1 MGLTVDEVAEQLLC
15 SPTKISRL
23 ETATRLPNLRDVR
36 DLCTLYKVDNAK
48 SAQLMEMARK
58 AREPGWWAKYEDLD
72 MPYIGLE
79 QDAVSIT
86 SYTMYYVPAL
96 LQTEDYTR
104 AIIKGLAPKIDDKVL
119 EDRIEAR
126 MERQKLLERD
136 GPPKYRVLMDESVLC
151 RPVGSR
157 AVMHKELE
165 KVLDAGQS
173 GKATIQVVPFE
184 IGAHAAQDSNF
195 IFLEFEDEALPSIVF
210 VEGLAAHQYLE
221 KKEDIDRYREG
232 IEYLRDSALSPRES
246 LQRVMKARELYKGDR

>member
-1 MGLTVDEVAEQLLC
+1 
-15 SPTKISRL
+15 
-23 ETATRLPNLRDVR
+23 
-36 DLCTLYKVDNAK
+36 
-48 SAQLMEMARK
+48 MEMTRK

-96 LQTEDYTR
+96 LQTEEYTR
-104 AIIKGLAPKIDDKVL
+104 AIIKGLAPKIDTKIL

-126 MERQKLLERD
+126 MLRQKLLEKD
-136 GPPKYRVLMDESVLC
+136 EPPRYRVLMDESVLC
-151 RPVGSR
+151 RPVGGE
-157 AVMHKELE
+157 AVMREQLR
-165 KVLDAGQS
+165 KVLDVGQQ
-173 GKATIQVVPFE
+173 GKATIQIVPFE

-195 IFLEFEDEALPSIVF
+195 ILLDFTNDELPPVAF

-221 KKEDIDRYREG
+221 KKEDIDRYREA

-246 LQRVMKARELYKGDR
+246 VQRITKACNLYQGDR